1 MSEPSTSEPG
11 TYELAAGSAVG
22 LSGRDG
28 PVASRG
34 LPEALLVRNALWF
47 CRRRWVIIGIL
58 LAFGGLSYVPG
69 LFAHVGWRPDRLW
82 PLVVAAVLAVDN
94 TAFRWHARRLAAGK
108 GGAGARSNLW
118 AQIVSD
124 LVVLTVV
131 VHFTGSLETHIPFAY
146 LLHIVLACIFFSR
159 PASLVVL
166 GLACALY
173 TGCVLVEWAGL
184 VEPTGVYADDVLRR
198 QLLDRPRLL
207 ATNVISAQAMWLV
220 VWYLAS
226 RLSAMVRARDDELA
240 EANRRLSQSL
250 RERAEHMLRTT
261 HELKA
266 PFASIDA
273 NVQLLLKG
281 HCGDLPDEA
290 VEVLGRIQAR
300 SRRLAVEIQEMLQLA
315 NLRSASDQPPPP
327 ARLDLADVVTA
338 CLDQLDPSARKRG
351 IVVEKQIA
359 AAPVVG
365 VEDHLR
371 MLLGNVLANAVAYS
385 EPGGRVR
392 ATCSPLPEGGA
403 RVTVRDDGIGI
414 PADKLP
420 HIFDEYYRTDEAVRH
435 NRESSGLGLAIV
447 RHVAREGGVRVAV
460 TSRPGAGTTFDMH
473 FPPRPPMGREARP

>member
-1 MSEPSTSEPG
+1 MSVSAAKEM
-11 TYELAAGSAVG
+11 TYELPAGPAGTPGVPD
-22 LSGRDG
+22 GRG
-28 PVASRG
+28 RGRG
-34 LPEALLVRNALWF
+34 LPEAMLVRNALWF
-47 CRRRWVIIGIL
+47 CRLRWVIIGIL
-58 LAFGGLSYVPG
+58 VVFGGLSYVPG
-69 LFAHVGWRPDRLW
+69 LFVHVGWHAERLW
-82 PLVVAAVLAVDN
+82 PLVVGAVLAIENV
-94 TAFRWHARRLAAGK
+94 AFRWHAERLAAGRA
-108 GGAGARSNLW
+108 GAGARSNLW

-124 LVVLTVV
+124 LAILTVV

-146 LLHIVLACIFFSR
+146 LLHIVLACIFLSR

-173 TGCVLVEWAGL
+173 TGCVLVEWTGL
-184 VEPTGVYADDVLRR
+184 VEPTGIYADAVLRQ

-226 RLSAMVRARDDELA
+226 RLSAMVRARDYELA
-240 EANRRLSQSL
+240 GANRRLSESL

-273 NVQLLLKG
+273 NVQVLLKG

-300 SRRLAVEIQEMLQLA
+300 SRRLAAEIQEMLQLA
-315 NLRSASDQPPPP
+315 NLRSASEQPAPP
-327 ARLDLADVVTA
+327 ARVDLADVLRG
-338 CLDQLDPSARKRG
+338 CLDQLDLSARERG
-351 IVVEKQIA
+351 IVLEKQMA
-359 AAPVVG
+359 SAVVVG

-385 EPGGRVR
+385 DAGGRVR
-392 ATCSPLPEGGA
+392 VACSPLPEGGA
-403 RVTVRDDGIGI
+403 RVTVSDGGIGI

-447 RHVAREGGVRVAV
+447 RHVAREGGVHIRV
-460 TSRPGAGTTFDMH
+460 TSRPGAGTTFDMR
-473 FPPRPPMGREARP
+473 FPLHPRNVREARA